1 MTMRVTTIISIL
13 LTALAAVVPGPTA
26 LAETVIEATVDR
38 NNVSVGD
45 AFRLEITVSS
55 DEGDI
60 TNPTFPDMRPFEIF
74 SSGRTQNIRWI
85 NGKLS
90 SSITF
95 DYGLRALTEGEHTIG
110 PAVVK
115 IGNER
120 YETDP
125 IVIKVAPSRTRQPG
139 DRTEPEVSDDERQQ
153 SSDSDHRIF
162 IAAEVDRDTVY
173 VNQAVTYTFRFYQG
187 ERLLQNPEY
196 TKPNFPG
203 FWVEDLP
210 PQRKYS
216 KVIDGVRYEVTEIRY
231 ALFATDAGRKQIGP
245 AQLKAKVSAGRSNQ
259 RRPFSPFDDDFLG
272 IFDRGKILQLST
284 DPVNVIVR
292 PFPEQGQPPEF
303 SGLVGSF
310 TLTADLDSTSVTV
323 GDPLTVRLTIAGEGN
338 IESAPMP
345 SFDTLADLRTF
356 SAGSQQQVSTEGYK
370 ISGSKTYEQVFV
382 PQRPGTYRLPS
393 FSLTYFEPGSGR
405 YKTLYTDTLEF
416 TAVGAAADFTIPSLR
431 LNPDELSD
439 LASDVRFI
447 KTEADGLSTR
457 GHVGLLG
464 WPFWVGHALPLLGLG
479 VFLGWRRRTL
489 KLAADPVGR
498 RRRAAYANAVAKL
511 NEAESD
517 GQNATMDDIASA
529 LNEYFTDRFN
539 RPAHGARRQDIR
551 AAFADE
557 GVNEVAVRDY
567 LTVLDECDR
576 SKYARVGHD
585 GAVAGAAQRAREI
598 LGRLEGIST

>member
-1 MTMRVTTIISIL
+1 MPIRSAIVLL
-13 LTALAAVVPGPTA
+13 LTVFAVAAWMDPVA
-26 LAETVIEATVDR
+26 AETVVEARVDR

-55 DEGDI
+55 DGGDI
-60 TNPTFPDMRPFEIF
+60 ADPAFPDMRPFEIF
-74 SSGRTQNIRWI
+74 SSGRTQNISWV
-85 NGKLS
+85 NGVMT

-95 DYGLRALTEGEHTIG
+95 EYGLRARTEGEHTIG
-110 PAVVK
+110 PVVVK

-125 IVIKVAPSRTRQPG
+125 IVIKVAPSRIRRPG
-139 DRTEPEVSDDERQQ
+139 DQPEPEVSDDERPQ
-153 SSDSDHRIF
+153 SSDTGHRIF
-162 IAAEVDRDTVY
+162 ITAEVDRDTVY

-231 ALFATDAGRKQIGP
+231 ALFATDAGRKQISP
-245 AQLKAKVSAGRSNQ
+245 AQLKAKVRAGRSTR

-272 IFDRGKILQLST
+272 IFDRGKILELST
-284 DPVNVIVR
+284 DPVNVTVL
-292 PFPEQGQPPEF
+292 PFPEQGQPEDF

-310 TLTADLDSTSVTV
+310 TLTAALDTTTVTV
-323 GDPLTVRLTIAGEGN
+323 GDPLTVRLTISGEGN

-356 SAGSQQQVSTEGYK
+356 SAGSQQKVSTEGYK
-370 ISGSKTYEQVFV
+370 ISGTKTYEQVFV

-405 YKTLYTDTLEF
+405 YKTLHTDTLEF

-457 GHVGLLG
+457 RNVGLGG
-464 WPFWVGHALPLLGLG
+464 WPFWIGHALPLLGLG
-479 VFLGWRRRTL
+479 VFLGWRRRTM

-498 RRRAAYANAVAKL
+498 RRRGAFANAVAKL
-511 NEAESD
+511 KQAELN
-517 GQNATMDDIASA
+517 GQNATMDDVASA
-529 LNEYFTDRFN
+529 LGDYFSDRFN
-539 RPAHGARRQDIR
+539 RPAHGARRHDMR
-551 AAFADE
+551 EAFANE
-557 GVNEVAVRDY
+557 GVDETAVCDY
-567 LTVLDECDR
+567 LSLLDECDR
-576 SKYARVGHD
+576 SKYARIGND
-585 GAVAGAAQRAREI
+585 GAVADAARRAREV
-598 LGRLEGIST
+598 LARLEGNDR